1 VTLWVVSRACLDC
14 VQVEQSE
21 PSPVR
26 NGDGDEMMESSSPS
40 PLSPEPGSDG
50 HVSNPDESSSASNFV
65 RNAAR
70 KSLGNGLSMQ
80 KWFFAQE
87 KVMEQHQYE
96 VGAGCWV
103 WFCYCVTCCSAEHLM
118 NMYFSCIFCPLSH
131 KVLPSYVYSNGI
143 FCYWR
148 ALLYFHHQ

>member
-1 VTLWVVSRACLDC
+1 MVVSRACFDC

-21 PSPVR
+21 PSLVR
-26 NGDGDEMMESSSPS
+26 NGDGDEMIESPSPS

-96 VGAGCWV
+96 VGAGCW
-103 WFCYCVTCCSAEHLM
+103 
-118 NMYFSCIFCPLSH
+118 I
-131 KVLPSYVYSNGI
+131 
-143 FCYWR
+143 
-148 ALLYFHHQ
+148 